1 MRPRMRA
8 RSSSSTLSGNH
19 LHGLA
24 TGRRRHQSERPGRP
38 EHTRVS
44 APRPSPSRL
53 WRRRPLP
60 RPALGFGVLQL
71 FGGHLC
77 SEGISEPH
85 APLAIITGR
94 LRDGEVEP
102 HVGHHI
108 VLRNALTGRIHDAK
122 LSLSSHFS
130 LVGGK
135 LKPGDRLSEVLR
147 NTEPIPVHKA
157 EVELRVG
164 VSLVGRGTIPAHRL
178 NVILGDPLA
187 SGVYEPEVVLCRG
200 VPLDWPRDE
209 TTDPPRRH
217 SEERLL
223 GPPNTRTRSRIAPP
237 RHLAQ
242 PAYAAHRASLTP
254 GDVYRERAH

>member
-60 RPALGFGVLQL
+60 RPALGFGEL